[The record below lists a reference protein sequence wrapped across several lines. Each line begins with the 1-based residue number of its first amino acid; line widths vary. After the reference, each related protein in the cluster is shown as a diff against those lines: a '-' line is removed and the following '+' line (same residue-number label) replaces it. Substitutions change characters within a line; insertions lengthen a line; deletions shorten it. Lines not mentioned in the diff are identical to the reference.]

1 MLPNFLIIG
10 AARCGTTTL
19 YSYLAEHPQIFLPA
33 SKRPE
38 PHFFYRENEYAKGLQ
53 WYRER
58 YFSSWS
64 GQPAVGEAS
73 TSYIFGPEVP
83 ERVKQSLPRIK
94 LIALLRNPVDRAFS
108 NYWASRQNGLETLSF
123 EEAIRREDERSCD
136 ATLNHVM
143 PFAYIARS
151 RYDEQL
157 RRFFAVFGAKQVRV
171 HLFED
176 LLRDPAW
183 VLRDLFEF
191 LDVYPEHNPSRLDR
205 LENAAV
211 PEGESLN
218 FNTRRH
224 LYSVL
229 QPSIDN
235 VEKLLGRDLTLWRP
249 S

>member
-1 MLPNFLIIG
+1 VLPNFLIIG

-38 PHFFYRENEYAKGLQ
+38 PHFFYREDEYAKGLQ
-53 WYRER
+53 WYQKR
-58 YFSSWS
+58 YFSAWS
-64 GQPAVGEAS
+64 GQTAVGEAS
-73 TSYIFGPEVP
+73 TSYIFGPEVAQRLK
-83 ERVKQSLPRIK
+83 ENLPDVK
-94 LIALLRNPVDRAFS
+94 LIALLRNPMDRAFS

-123 EEAIRREDERSCD
+123 DDAIKREEERSRD
-136 ATLNHVM
+136 PKMKHIM

-157 RRFFAVFGAKQVRV
+157 QRFLAVFGAKQVRV

-176 LLRDPAW
+176 MLRNPAR
-183 VLRDLFEF
+183 VLRDLLEF
-191 LDVYPEHNPSRLDR
+191 LEVYPQHRFSRLDR

-211 PEGESLN
+211 PEDEGLN
-218 FNTRRH
+218 FDTRRH

-235 VEKLLGRDLTLWRP
+235 LEKLLGRDLTLWRP